1 MNYCDLSLELGSKAR
16 TKQRKMVDK
25 SIPRHE
31 GNERK
36 CNLKGWECLKVRTLK
51 KLEIL
56 RMKCEGLKHFES
68 SDGRLKIVGSHCKS
82 QNVFGR
88 ALKKLQK

>member
-1 MNYCDLSLELGSKAR
+1 
-16 TKQRKMVDK
+16 
-25 SIPRHE
+25 
-31 GNERK
+31 
-36 CNLKGWECLKVRTLK
+36 LKVRTLK

-68 SDGRLKIVGSHCKS
+68 SDGRFKIVGPHCKN
-82 QNVFGR
+82 QNVFAR